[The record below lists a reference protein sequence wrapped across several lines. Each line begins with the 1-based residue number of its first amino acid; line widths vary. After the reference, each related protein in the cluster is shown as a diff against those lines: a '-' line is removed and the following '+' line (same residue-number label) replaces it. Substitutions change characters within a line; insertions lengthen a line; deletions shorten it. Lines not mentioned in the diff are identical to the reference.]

1 MRRRGLVRGE
11 AASLRSCLLSFE
23 SHLDDARSTASHAG
37 WRQNWSAWPVKGVIG
52 VSAGVASELW
62 TIRERG
68 VVPSDDLTEEMRQL
82 LKKEKAADSMD
93 SSSSISMV
101 PGEGVEP
108 SRACAQRFLRPLSMP

>member
-82 LKKEKAADSMD
+82 LKKKKAENSLD
-93 SSSSISMV
+93 SSWSISVV

-108 SRACAQRFLRPLSMP
+108 SRACAQRFLSSP